1 VSIELYGLEKCGT
14 CDKARAWLDEH
25 GIKHSFID
33 YREHPVAPATLKAW
47 ARVLGWEKLVNR
59 ASYTWRDLSEA
70 QKAAASDTEW
80 LALIK
85 EYPALVKRP
94 VVVNDGAVSAGFSE
108 KKFRELFGG

>member
-1 VSIELYGLEKCGT
+1 MSIELYGLEKCGT

-25 GIKHSFID
+25 GIRHSFTD
-33 YREHPVAPATLKAW
+33 YREHPVAPAMLKAW
-47 ARVLGWEKLVNR
+47 AKVLGWEKLVNR
-59 ASYTWRDLSEA
+59 ASYTWRDLGEA

-85 EYPALVKRP
+85 AYPALVKRP